1 MKVLVLGGGGF
12 IGPRVMQRFVD
23 RGHDVATMDIN
34 TNSPM
39 LEPLKQRIEVMRGD
53 VTLFDDVI
61 DAVIQTKPDRILN
74 LAYLLGFRPDGV
86 TDAQDPHYAV
96 RINILGMD
104 NAFEAAR
111 LCGVKRVIYA
121 SSLAVYGRQSFY
133 GERPLTEDDIRMG
146 SGVYSASKIFNEHQA
161 EWYNKAYDM
170 QITGIRPSNVTG
182 PDKVRGSMDHV
193 RVITE
198 PARGIP
204 VTFPY
209 KDSMRLP
216 IHVDDISEMF
226 TRVTLAE
233 KTQHAV
239 YNSGGET
246 ISMGDI
252 AALVQRYLP
261 DARITFENE
270 TGGRELSGNYMMDNS
285 RMVSEFEYDLAPYPQ
300 RVLEIINAVRAD
312 EGLPPVGV

>member
-1 MKVLVLGGGGF
+1 MKVLVLGGAGF
-12 IGPRVMQRFVD
+12 IGPRVMQRLVD
-23 RGHDVATMDIN
+23 RGHDVACMDIN
-34 TNSPM
+34 PNSPT
-39 LEPLKQRIEVMRGD
+39 LEELKGKIESTRGD
-53 VTLFDDVI
+53 ITLMDDVVE
-61 DAVIQTKPDRILN
+61 AVIQTKPDRIIN

-111 LCGVKRVIYA
+111 MCGVKRVVYA

-133 GERPLTEDDIRMG
+133 GERALTEDDVRMG
-146 SGVYSASKIFNEHQA
+146 SGVYAASKIYNEHQA
-161 EWYNKAYDM
+161 EWFNSAYNM
-170 QITGIRPSNVTG
+170 EIVGIRPSNVTG

-198 PARGIP
+198 AARGLP
-204 VTFPY
+204 ASFPF
-209 KDSMRLP
+209 KDAMRLP

-226 TRVTLAE
+226 TRMTLAE
-233 KTQHAV
+233 KTQYAV

-252 AALVQRYLP
+252 AALVQTHLP
-261 DARITFENE
+261 DAQISFENE
-270 TGGRELSGNYMMDNS
+270 IGGRELSGNYMMDNS
-285 RMVSEFEYDLAPYPQ
+285 RLVQEFEYDLAPYPQ

-312 EGLPPVGV
+312 EGLPPVG